1 MITHRFHNTKNYTE
15 VFLGKKVKIINSS
28 DLSKLNI
35 EGIIIEE
42 TKNMFFIKTMKNND
56 VKKISKKECIFNIEI
71 NEENKIINGREIC
84 YNLADRIKK
93 YA

>member
-1 MITHRFHNTKNYTE
+1 
-15 VFLGKKVKIINSS
+15 
-28 DLSKLNI
+28 
-35 EGIIIEE
+35 
-42 TKNMFFIKTMKNND
+42 MFFIKTMKNND